1 MAGTGTI
8 RRVALSTG
16 GGDAP
21 GLNAV
26 IRSCVLS
33 ALSRGWEIYGIRR
46 GYGALLGEDTIVRL
60 DSDSVRGIT
69 HLGGTILGTTNRGN
83 PFEWPTQGEDGTI
96 QTVDRSDELLTAFR
110 AHGFDAMI
118 SIGGDGSLSIANRL
132 AEKGMPVVGVPKT
145 IDNDLAVT
153 QVAFGFHTAVETAT
167 DAIDKLHST
176 AESHERVMV
185 VEVMGR
191 HTGWIALHSGV
202 SGSADVILI
211 PEIPYD
217 IERVAAKIRQRY
229 QRGRRFAIVVV
240 AEGAVPRDGSASFV
254 EGAQPGAA
262 ARYGGI
268 AERVARD
275 ITELTGFESRSLVL
289 GHLQRGGSPTSY
301 DRLIAL
307 RFGAAAMR
315 LVAEERFGTMVAL
328 DPPEIL
334 AVPIADAIRQL
345 KRVPTHSDI
354 VQTARD
360 LGTSFGD

>member
-1 MAGTGTI
+1 
-8 RRVALSTG
+8 
-16 GGDAP
+16 
-21 GLNAV
+21 
-26 IRSCVLS
+26 
-33 ALSRGWEIYGIRR
+33 
-46 GYGALLGEDTIVRL
+46 
-60 DSDSVRGIT
+60 
-69 HLGGTILGTTNRGN
+69 
-83 PFEWPTQGEDGTI
+83 
-96 QTVDRSDELLTAFR
+96 
-110 AHGFDAMI
+110 
-118 SIGGDGSLSIANRL
+118 
-132 AEKGMPVVGVPKT
+132 
-145 IDNDLAVT
+145 
-153 QVAFGFHTAVETAT
+153 
-167 DAIDKLHST
+167 
-176 AESHERVMV
+176 
-185 VEVMGR
+185 
-191 HTGWIALHSGV
+191 
-202 SGSADVILI
+202 
-211 PEIPYD
+211 
-217 IERVAAKIRQRY
+217 AAKIRQRY

-240 AEGAVPRDGSASFV
+240 AEGAVPRDGSARFV

-268 AERVARD
+268 AERVASD
-275 ITELTGFESRSLVL
+275 IAALTGFESRSLVL